1 MAAIISS
8 SLDAQR
14 AMRKRD
20 GFPMHDPLAIAVAI
34 DPSFVS
40 TRRMFVDVE
49 VRGEL
54 TAGATVGDSRDVWGR
69 APNVDVCVDVEDGRF
84 LDFYVERLSS
94 FY

>member
-1 MAAIISS
+1 
-8 SLDAQR
+8 
-14 AMRKRD
+14 
-20 GFPMHDPLAIAVAI
+20 MHDPLAIGVAI
-34 DPSFVS
+34 DPSFVC

-69 APNVDVCVDVEDGRF
+69 VPNVDVCVDVEADRF
-84 LDFYVERLSS
+84 LDYYAERLSS